1 MRYRS
6 LGRSG
11 VKVSEVS
18 LGTGGQFA
26 LLGQE
31 AVGRMVGAA
40 LDAGINYFDT
50 ANVYPVT
57 ETPPSG
63 QLAELYLGAALE
75 GHRHEV
81 VLGTKGMQATGPGPN
96 ERGASRYNL
105 TNALEASLRRLRTDH
120 VDLYQIHLFDPT
132 TPMEETMRTLD
143 DMVRSGK
150 VRYVGASQYQAW
162 QLCRCNDLAERFGW
176 ESFVSVQV
184 HYNLL
189 ERDAER
195 EMLPYCRAMGV
206 GLIPYF
212 AMANGLFGGRVRPG
226 QPAPADSR
234 AAAFERA
241 RQYHRRYGTSA
252 NLEKLDRL
260 SAFARERGRTLSDL
274 AIARLLTEAAVATV
288 PVGASRVEH
297 VVANARAGDWR
308 LSAEEAALVRAVLEE
323 GTTG

>member
-18 LGTGGQFA
+18 LGTGGQLA

-31 AVGRMVGAA
+31 TVGRIVGAA

-50 ANVYPVT
+50 ANIYPVT
-57 ETPPSG
+57 EAPPSG
-63 QLAELYLGAALE
+63 QLAELHLGAALA

-96 ERGASRYNL
+96 DRGASRYNL
-105 TNALEASLRRLRTDH
+105 MNALEASLRRLRTDH
-120 VDLYQIHLFDPT
+120 VDLYQIHLFDST

-150 VRYVGASQYQAW
+150 VRYVGASQYLAW

-176 ESFVSVQV
+176 ETFVSVQV
-184 HYNLL
+184 HYHLL
-189 ERDAER
+189 EREAER

-206 GLIPYF
+206 GVLPYF
-212 AMANGLFGGRVRPG
+212 AMANGLFGGRVRPD
-226 QPAPADSR
+226 QAPPPDSR
-234 AAAFERA
+234 AATFERA
-241 RQYHRRYGTSA
+241 RQYHRRYGTPA
-252 NLEKLDRL
+252 NLAKLDRL
-260 SAFARERGRTLSDL
+260 SAFARERAHTLSDL
-274 AIARLLTEAAVATV
+274 AIAWLLTEPAVSTI

-297 VVANARAGDWR
+297 VVANARAAEWR
-308 LSAEEAALVRAVLEE
+308 LSTVEVAEVRSTLQE
-323 GTTG
+323 GTL

>member
-26 LLGQE
+26 LLGPQ
-31 AVGRMVGAA
+31 AVAGMVGAA
-40 LDAGINYFDT
+40 LDSGINYFDT
-50 ANVYPVT
+50 ANIYPVT

-63 QLAELYLGAALE
+63 QLAELHLGAALE

-81 VLGTKGMQATGPGPN
+81 VIGTKGMQATGPGPN
-96 ERGASRYNL
+96 DRGASRYNL
-105 TNALEASLRRLRTDH
+105 MNALEASLRRLRTDH

-150 VRYVGASQYQAW
+150 VRYVGASQYLAW
-162 QLCRCNDLAERFGW
+162 QVCRCNDLAERFGW
-176 ESFVSVQV
+176 ELFVSVQA
-184 HYNLL
+184 HYHLL

-195 EMLPYCRAMGV
+195 EMLPYCRATGV
-206 GLIPYF
+206 GVIPYF
-212 AMANGLFGGRVRPG
+212 AMANGLFGGRVRPD
-226 QPAPADSR
+226 QAPPPGSR
-234 AAAFERA
+234 AATFERA
-241 RQYHRRYGTSA
+241 RQYHRRYGTPASLA
-252 NLEKLDRL
+252 RLDRL
-260 SAFARERGRTLSDL
+260 SAFAKARGHTLSDL
-274 AIARLLTEAAVATV
+274 AIAWLLAESSVSTV

-297 VVANARAGDWR
+297 VVANARAAEWR
-308 LSAEEAALVRAVLEE
+308 LSAEEAAEVRGILEE
-323 GTTG
+323 EA